1 MAAWQDNLRVVL
13 VAARNSLNIGAA
25 ARAMYN
31 FGFRDLRLVRPYAEA
46 FQNARSAAGAAE
58 VLRQAQVTGDM
69 AAALGGAE
77 LVVACSGLERRKQRH
92 VQRQLPAGAA
102 ALRAHLA
109 ERKAALVFGSEKSG
123 LTREDLTFCDWVTTI
138 PTSAECPSMNLG
150 QAVAVCCY
158 EIAANARLV
167 PQLKTPASVSAA
179 DRERILQ
186 MLLPVLA
193 ESGFLRED
201 GVETQTMTLRR
212 FVNRLRLAPE
222 DARMLQGILRQLHW
236 KLRQPRPDS

>member
-1 MAAWQDNLRVVL
+1 MAAWQDNLRIIL
-13 VAARNSLNIGAA
+13 VASRNSLNIGAA

-31 FGFRDLRLVRPYAEA
+31 FGFRDLWLVRPYVEA
-46 FQNARSAAGAAE
+46 FQDARSAAGAAE
-58 VLRQAQVTGDM
+58 VLQQAQVAGDM
-69 AAALGGAE
+69 AAALGGAD
-77 LVVACSGLERRKQRH
+77 LVVAGSGLERRKQRH

-102 ALRAHLA
+102 ALRTHLE

-123 LTREDLTFCDWVTTI
+123 LTREDLTFCDWVMTI
-138 PTSAECPSMNLG
+138 PTRDECPSMNLG

-158 EIAANARLV
+158 EIARNAKPA

-186 MLLPVLA
+186 MLLPVLE
-193 ESGFLRED
+193 ESGFLHE
-201 GVETQTMTLRR
+201 GGAATQTMTLRR

-222 DARMLQGILRQLHW
+222 DARMLQGILRQVDW
-236 KLRQPRPDS
+236 KLRQPRPGS